1 MLRHRP
7 AILLGVLFALLI
19 APSARAESS
28 DFGLFFEPGP
38 FPVGANPPLPDA
50 GTFPFQ
56 LVLDDGVA
64 EGVFG
69 LAGAGARQFLWLN
82 RFANPGPFVLEEI
95 WVLVPSGA
103 NAAVG
108 EALQLVVYLDPD
120 GDPANGAQLLADY
133 DEVIQTVDGATFS
146 VFPLTPPLI
155 VDGAGDVLIG
165 AVNRYFQ
172 TGVDPPPTQPAA
184 LDTTASQNRSYFAL
198 WAGDAPDP
206 PDLATATV
214 VDVLDGA
221 VAGNFLVRG
230 FGSGLPPPVVD
241 IPVLGGAGLA
251 LLAALL
257 GLAGAVDVRR
267 RIGVGAEST
276 KGP

>member
-7 AILLGVLFALLI
+7 ATLLGMLLALLV
-19 APSARAESS
+19 APFARAEPA
-28 DFGLFFEPGP
+28 DFGLFFEPRT
-38 FPVGANPPLPDA
+38 FPVRASPPLPGP

-56 LVLDDGVA
+56 LVLDDGVD

-69 LAGAGARQFLWLN
+69 LVGANARQFLWFN

-95 WVLVPSGA
+95 WVLVPSGT

-120 GDPANGAQLLADY
+120 GDPANGAQLLAAY
-133 DEVIQTVDGATFS
+133 DEVIQTVDGITFS
-146 VFPLTPPLI
+146 VFPLSPPLT

-172 TGVDPPPTQPAA
+172 TGVDPPPTEPAA

-221 VAGNFLVRG
+221 VTGNFLIRG
-230 FGSGLPPPVVD
+230 FGSGLPPSIGD

-257 GLAGAVDVRR
+257 GLAGAVQVRR
-267 RIGVGAEST
+267 GVGVGSDRSSRS
-276 KGP
+276 

>member
-1 MLRHRP
+1 V
-7 AILLGVLFALLI
+7 LLALLASPI
-19 APSARAESS
+19 VLAEPG
-28 DFGLFFEPGP
+28 DFGFFFEPRP
-38 FPVGANPPLPDA
+38 LLAAQPPVPDPA
-50 GTFPFQ
+50 IFPFQ

-69 LAGAGARQFLWLN
+69 LSGANARQFLWLN
-82 RFANPGPFVLEEI
+82 RFANPGPFMLEEI
-95 WVLVPSGA
+95 WVLVPSGT

-133 DEVIQTVDGATFS
+133 DVVIQAVDGATFS
-146 VFPLTPPLI
+146 VFPLVPPLVI
-155 VDGAGDVLIG
+155 DGSGDVLIG

-172 TGVDPPPTQPAA
+172 TGVDPPPTEPAA

-214 VDVLDGA
+214 VDLLDGA
-221 VAGNFLVRG
+221 AAGNFLIRG
-230 FGSGLPPPVVD
+230 FGSGLPPPPSEE

-257 GLAGAVDVRR
+257 SLAGAVHLRR
-267 RIGVGAEST
+267 RLRSVRDPGRPRPAG
-276 KGP
+276 